1 MATLLTPPKKQKPA
15 QNKRETGPGEKKK
28 GGPAGAGDN
37 RAGKWNHSSPR

>member
-28 GGPAGAGDN
+28 GGPDGAGDKKTP
-37 RAGKWNHSSPR
+37 GEE